1 MEHQKRVPETKTSE
15 ESVGAKRV
23 RIFDTT
29 LRDGEQTPGVSLT
42 VESKLEI
49 AQALDKLGVD
59 VIEAGFPIVS
69 EGEFE
74 AVKRIKKLGLSSQV
88 SALSRVD
95 KKDIDK
101 IIDCDIDYGHLF
113 IATSDLHLKYKLK
126 ITREKALES
135 AIEGIE
141 YAKAHGIRVEFSA
154 EDATRTERGFLTRV
168 FHFAELAGA
177 ERINVPDTVGTM
189 TPERFSTLI
198 SDLRRKFSIP
208 ISVHCHDDYGLAVA
222 NSLAGVR
229 AGADQ
234 AHVTI
239 NGLGERAGNA
249 SLEEFVM
256 AGSRL
261 YNFETSVNTQ
271 LLYDTSR
278 IVSKLTRVLL
288 PPNKAIVGE
297 NAFGH
302 ESGIHTHGVLNMPA
316 TYEPMA
322 PELVGAR
329 RRIQAGKHAGTHG
342 IYSQL
347 KALGIEP
354 SPEDLKKIIRK
365 VKEIG
370 DQGRTVTD
378 TDLDRLAREISGIAK
393 RRSYF
398 KITDLAIMTGI
409 NTVPT
414 ASVRMSFG
422 DNESNNTATV
432 AQTGVGPVDAVLK
445 AIQQVTDRF
454 AKVSLREYRLE
465 AISGGADAEAEVFVK
480 VEDDKANV
488 CSASA
493 TGQDIVMASVYA
505 MVNGINE
512 ILLLR
517 SRIQEAVANGNQ
529 TPSASSPLATAPEIA
544 ASQQQAQQQQYRK
557 SQ

>member
-198 SDLRRKFSIP
+198 SDLRRKVSIP